1 MGSSIKY
8 LRRIF
13 RKTNISNPL
22 IRTRTCVY
30 QGVKNVSFSENFA
43 YVRWLSLPYLF
54 LLCQSTISLVF
65 YVLSLVPIRETVN
78 TKFQVQANLEK
89 YTFLKN
95 LKGNSGKIW
104 IFGRKSGKTREKFF
118 MENFFFKT
126 LSISLLMFDIGN
138 L

>member
-54 LLCQSTISLVF
+54 FLCQSTISLVF

-78 TKFQVQANLEK
+78 TKCQVQANLKKPGKIHFFEK
-89 YTFLKN
+89 SQGKLRENMDFWEKIRE
-95 LKGNSGKIW
+95 NSGKV
-104 IFGRKSGKTREKFF
+104 FYGELF
-118 MENFFFKT
+118 
-126 LSISLLMFDIGN
+126 L
-138 L
+138 

>member
-54 LLCQSTISLVF
+54 FLCQSTISLVF

-78 TKFQVQANLEK
+78 TKCQVQANLEK
-89 YTFLKN
+89 P
-95 LKGNSGKIW
+95 GKIH
-104 IFGRKSGKTREKFF
+104 FFEKSQGKLRGKYGFLGEKQGKLGKSFLWRTF
-118 MENFFFKT
+118 
-126 LSISLLMFDIGN
+126 SLKLFQFHY
-138 L
+138 